1 MIILHFFKFHR
12 WKIIFIGHEEKAC
25 FAAYPNL
32 ENKSQKYAKSRDF
45 WKNKE
50 SLGCTRSIYIVVVS
64 WEKSSEVSA
73 MFVNLARNAL
83 YLFFCGFKVL
93 LPMNITCYY
102 YLKVGLKETA
112 SSSSILRG
120 REFCYVGGALSR
132 VPKTRA
138 LKRGLRIS
146 SPRKVKNLEANNLAV
161 CIYWQIF
168 QPLIWTERIAVYSTN
183 WVVRQIPKQYRINQS
198 VSQLISYKLS

>member
-12 WKIIFIGHEEKAC
+12 WKIIFVGHEEKAC

-50 SLGCTRSIYIVVVS
+50 SLGCTRSISCGLVGKIVRSIGNVCKLG
-64 WEKSSEVSA
+64 EKCRWQVH
-73 MFVNLARNAL
+73 
-83 YLFFCGFKVL
+83 Y
-93 LPMNITCYY
+93 
-102 YLKVGLKETA
+102 
-112 SSSSILRG
+112 
-120 REFCYVGGALSR
+120 RECRRQEPWRWVWG
-132 VPKTRA
+132 
-138 LKRGLRIS
+138 IS

-161 CIYWQIF
+161 CIYLQIF

-198 VSQLISYKLS
+198 ISQSVNII